1 MYWIL
6 RWKLRIVQVLH
17 ASSATKLTARAK
29 KLPPAKKFIKLI
41 GRITFGWMFIA
52 ASLLRPWSV
61 KLLGNSLGIFFFGIS
76 RRYRMG
82 AIKNLRNAFGDQKT
96 EAEIQKIAKDVFKHF
111 MRGAF
116 EFFYLLSLTRDQIDA
131 MIDMAGKEHLDEA
144 LVRGKGCIIV
154 TAHYGNWELL
164 ARKLVILGYN
174 VNVIARDSDDPGM
187 TGITQRIRES
197 GGYKVF
203 DRDQPIIGAFRAL
216 KNNEILGILPDQN
229 HIDGIF
235 VPFFGRLVATTVGP
249 AVLSLKSGAPIVP
262 VFAPR
267 VENGNYRATVLPMIE
282 FEPSGD
288 EDKDKLELMTLVN
301 KAIEDEVR
309 RNPSQW
315 LWMHDRWKLSPEA
328 GKNGG

>member
-1 MYWIL
+1 M
-6 RWKLRIVQVLH
+6 Q
-17 ASSATKLTARAK
+17 ASSATKLTTRAK
-29 KLPPAKKFIKLI
+29 KLPPAKKCLKLI
-41 GRITFGWMFIA
+41 GRITFWWLFRA
-52 ASLLRPWSV
+52 AGLFRPWSV
-61 KLLGNSLGIFFFGIS
+61 KLLGDSLGMFFFGIS
-76 RRYRMG
+76 RRYRKG
-82 AIKNLRNAFGDQKT
+82 TLKNLRNAFGDQKT
-96 EAEIQKIAKDVFKHF
+96 EAEIQKIAKGVFKHF

-116 EFFYLLSLTRDQIDA
+116 EFFYLLSLSRDQIDA

-144 LVRGKGCIIV
+144 LARGKGCIIV

-164 ARKLVILGYN
+164 ARKLVILGYK
-174 VNVIARDSDDPGM
+174 VNVIARDSDDAGM

-229 HIDGIF
+229 DIGGIF
-235 VPFFGRLVATTVGP
+235 VPFFGRLAATAVGP
-249 AVLSLKSGAPIVP
+249 AVLSMKSGAPIVP

-267 VENGNYRATVLPMIE
+267 VENGKYLAAAHPMIK

-288 EDKDKLELMTLVN
+288 EDRDKLELMTLVN

-328 GKNGG
+328 GKHDG